1 MFLVINLIAQKGL
14 RCFIIMYQAKQIRNS
29 VDKNIHIFT
38 DTNTLYK
45 KCIIMQQKKQ
55 GINLR
60 LVMMCAILESELKR
74 ILNKYSNGQIYY
86 SYSQKYLLNNSIVSL
101 SCNLSLPY
109 PGTAPD
115 STASSI

>member
-1 MFLVINLIAQKGL
+1 
-14 RCFIIMYQAKQIRNS
+14 MYQAKQIQNS

-38 DTNTLYK
+38 DNKTLYG
-45 KCIIMQQKKQ
+45 KCIILQQKMQ

-74 ILNKYSNGQIYY
+74 ILNNHSNLQINY

-109 PGTAPD
+109 PGTAPI
-115 STASSI
+115 STALSI